1 MVHREDTNT
10 MRNTDKPFKLVILGD
25 GGVGKTTFVKR
36 HLTGEFNKKY
46 EPTHGAEV
54 HPMDFETNRGPLRF
68 SCWDTAGQERFGSL
82 RDGYYVNAD
91 CAILMFDVTC
101 RLTYKN
107 IPMWYRDIRRVCPN
121 IPILLVGNKVDV
133 NNRQVRPKMV
143 TFHRKHSIQYYE
155 VSAKSNYNFEK
166 PFLYLARQLYND
178 DTLQFV
184 DAPALQPPEI
194 EINRANQQKND
205 LELEA
210 ALAQPLPYDPDLDE
224 LN

>member
-1 MVHREDTNT
+1 
-10 MRNTDKPFKLVILGD
+10 MRNNDKPFKLVILGD

-36 HLTGEFNKKY
+36 HLTGEFNKRY
-46 EPTHGAEV
+46 EPTHGVDV
-54 HPMDFETNRGPLRF
+54 HPMDFETSRGPLRF

-133 NNRQVRPKMV
+133 HNRQVRPKMV
-143 TFHRKHSIQYYE
+143 TFHRKHSLQYYE

-166 PFLYLARQLYND
+166 PFLYLVRQLYND

-184 DAPALQPPEI
+184 DAPALQPPEV
-194 EINRANQQKND
+194 EINRADQQKND

-210 ALAQPLPYDPDLDE
+210 ALAQPLPYDPDVDE

>member
-1 MVHREDTNT
+1 MVCREDTNT

-25 GGVGKTTFVKR
+25 RGVGKTTFVKR

-46 EPTHGAEV
+46 EPTYGAEV

-82 RDGYYVNAD
+82 REGYYVNAD

-166 PFLYLARQLYND
+166 PFLYLVRQLYND

-184 DAPALQPPEI
+184 DAPALQPPEV